1 MFIFWELKSNVTIF
15 TYVIMYNSF
24 NKKEYGSNK
33 KGYKNVCFIN
43 HIYNE
48 MIKIYISNID
58 EQVYKIL
65 VRL

>member
-1 MFIFWELKSNVTIF
+1 
-15 TYVIMYNSF
+15 
-24 NKKEYGSNK
+24 
-33 KGYKNVCFIN
+33 VCFIN